1 LSAGESVKK
10 KIALLRNIERGFV
23 ILFFLSGT
31 LAQSQGLLRIP
42 LYVNDK
48 QIQVEVAQ
56 TPEERAQGLMGRKVL
71 GDSEGMLFIFEAEGR
86 HSFWMKNTPLPLSI
100 AFIDRDGRIV
110 AITDMSPWTL
120 DSHAPP
126 GPILYALEMKKGW
139 FSSNG
144 VKVGDPVRFSK

>member
-1 LSAGESVKK
+1 MKK
-10 KIALLRNIERGFV
+10 EISLIRRIERGFV

-42 LYVNDK
+42 LYLNDK
-48 QIQVEVAQ
+48 QIRVEVAQ
-56 TPEERAQGLMGRKVL
+56 TPDERAQGLMGRKVL
-71 GDSEGMLFIFEAEGR
+71 GDSEGMLFIFETEGQ

-100 AFIDRDGRIV
+100 AFIDKDGRIV

-126 GPILYALEMKKGW
+126 RPILYALEMRKGW

-144 VKVGDPVRFSK
+144 VKVGDRVRFSK